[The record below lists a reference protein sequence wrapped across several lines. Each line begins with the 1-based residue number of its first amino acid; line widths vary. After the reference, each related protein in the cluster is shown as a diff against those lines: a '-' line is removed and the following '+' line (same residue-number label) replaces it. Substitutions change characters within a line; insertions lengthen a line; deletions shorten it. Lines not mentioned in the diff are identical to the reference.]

1 LNLTVEEA
9 LSFFEDNAYIYGKL
23 KHVYDLGLGYMTL
36 GQQINTVSGGEAQ
49 RLRLAKEISKIRGKK
64 NMLYIMDEPTTGL
77 HPKDISRLLAAIRA
91 IIDKGNSMVIIEH
104 NPDVIMNSDYI
115 IDMGPEEGKHGGEVV
130 AEGTLQDILECPR
143 SKTGQYLKS
152 YMQNA
157 L

>member
-1 LNLTVEEA
+1 
-9 LSFFEDNAYIYGKL
+9 
-23 KHVYDLGLGYMTL
+23 
-36 GQQINTVSGGEAQ
+36 
-49 RLRLAKEISKIRGKK
+49 
-64 NMLYIMDEPTTGL
+64 MDEPTTGL
-77 HPKDISRLLAAIRA
+77 YPKDISRLLVAIRA